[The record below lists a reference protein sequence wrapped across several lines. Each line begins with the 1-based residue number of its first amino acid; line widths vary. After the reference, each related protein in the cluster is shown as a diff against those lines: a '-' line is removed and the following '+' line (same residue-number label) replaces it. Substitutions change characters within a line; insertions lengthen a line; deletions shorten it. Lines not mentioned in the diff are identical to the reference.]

1 MRKSMAVWL
10 AGILIVLMSVTGA
23 FAESYYG
30 TFPPG
35 AGNFTFDD
43 VNDFVTHTFTG
54 TGLESVTSVLF
65 NPNVVSYIFPNVS
78 NPFIV
83 VDVIVNGTVVNPD
96 LGYNPLWTIRPEGA
110 GPKRLAFS
118 FEDILETTIGNGDY
132 TITWDVNRLT
142 PGSSVVLSYDTFMAL
157 RGTPPC
163 PCPTPIPGSVVLL
176 SSGLVGLV
184 GLRRKLFG

>member
-23 FAESYYG
+23 WADSYYS

-43 VNDFVTHTFTG
+43 VSDSVTYTFTG

-65 NPNVVSYIFPNVS
+65 KPNIVSYIFPDVL

-83 VDVIVNGTVVNPD
+83 VDVIVNGTVVNSD
-96 LGYNPLWTIRPEGA
+96 FGDNPLWTIRPEGA

-118 FEDILETTIGNGDY
+118 FEDIFEKTIGNGDY

-142 PGSSVVLSYDTFMAL
+142 PGSSAVLSYNTFMAL
-157 RGTPPC
+157 RGSPPC
-163 PCPTPIPGSVVLL
+163 PCPTPLPGSVVLL
-176 SSGLVGLV
+176 GSVLVGLV
-184 GLRRKLFG
+184 GLRRKLLA